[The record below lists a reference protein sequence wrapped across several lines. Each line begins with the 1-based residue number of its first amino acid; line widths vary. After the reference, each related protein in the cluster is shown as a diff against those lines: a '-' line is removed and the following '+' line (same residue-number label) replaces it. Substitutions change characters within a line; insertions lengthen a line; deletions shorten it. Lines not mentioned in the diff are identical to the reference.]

1 MEQEVR
7 AGKDLYVYFNNDAE
21 AYAPRDAMRLK
32 QKARF
37 AG

>member
-1 MEQEVR
+1 MEQQVG
-7 AGKDLYVYFNNDAE
+7 AGRDLYVYFNNDAE
-21 AYAPRDAMRLK
+21 AHATRDAMRLK